1 MNIAQSGRTIALDA
15 HGGFKNPHDG
25 ELYLLHVNRVAIGS
39 PAQARRLYHE
49 LIAFGIIDEHGNI
62 DLDMVEAVAWL
73 HDVVEDTG
81 VTLIM
86 IETFLVAEGFA
97 QWIIDHVINAVALLT
112 KPDDGSMSNKD
123 YYLRIKRNPLAR
135 AVKLADLQDNF
146 RRNHLITDEAKKL
159 RMATKYSL
167 GMDILG

>member
-1 MNIAQSGRTIALDA
+1 MTLTQTARTISLES
-15 HGGFKNPHDG
+15 HGGDKNQHDG

-39 PAQARRLYHE
+39 AAQARRLQAE
-49 LIAFGIIDEHGNI
+49 LIAFGIVDEYGNV
-62 DLDMVEAVAWL
+62 DLDMVEAAAWL
-73 HDVVEDTG
+73 HDVVEDTFK
-81 VTLIM
+81 TLAM
-86 IETFLVAEGFA
+86 IEADFVAAGHNYAKIEKILA
-97 QWIIDHVINAVALLT
+97 AVALLT
-112 KPDDGSMSNKD
+112 KPDDGSLSNKD
-123 YYLRIKRNPLAR
+123 YYLRIARNPLAR

>member
-1 MNIAQSGRTIALDA
+1 MNIAQAARTIALGA
-15 HGGFKNPHDG
+15 HGGDKNQHDG

-39 PAQARRLYHE
+39 SAQAKRLQNE
-49 LIAFGIIDEHGNI
+49 LLEFGVKDPWDN
-62 DLDMVEAVAWL
+62 LDFEAVEAVAWL
-73 HDVVEDTG
+73 HDVVEDTYKSL
-81 VTLIM
+81 VMIEADLIM
-86 IETFLVAEGFA
+86 ESRDFA
-97 QWIIDHVINAVALLT
+97 VIKLIVDAVALLT
-112 KPDDGSMSNKD
+112 KPSDGSLTNKD
-123 YYLRIKRNPLAR
+123 YYLRIKSNPLAR